1 MDGSLYILMVRI
13 LTQAK
18 VFIFFLMMVF
28 YIAFVSAHSLYLFG
42 ISLDFDKELKS
53 NVVKSAQKFLGTSK
67 EPVSFDL
74 DKGLIMVHFEPEQR
88 NYVEINTLG
97 YEVYGMRNENLKHTT
112 GTKKLTKEQG
122 FEIASR
128 FFETLPSS
136 VKSELKYNPEVSEAD
151 STYFYKWFRHVD
163 GIIVADETFMVNVD
177 AVNGNIIAWRLSI
190 FDYPK
195 SSIETDPAISK
206 NVAKRVAEISF
217 NAPSVK
223 DFEPYLIIVVNEP
236 VWVNKLQGQFY
247 PFFVGVNAKEGSI
260 SFTGTLPGEVPKG
273 YNAGDEIQVIET
285 DFIRQI
291 YTQK

>member
-1 MDGSLYILMVRI
+1 MKKS
-13 LTQAK
+13 
-18 VFIFFLMMVF
+18 IFFLF
-28 YIAFVSAHSLYLFG
+28 FIFLLISSFAILVSAHSLYLFG

-53 NVVKSAQKFLGTSK
+53 NVVKSAQKFLSTGK
-67 EPVSFDL
+67 EPLSFDL
-74 DKGLIMVHFEPEQR
+74 DKGLIMAHFEPEQR
-88 NYVEINTLG
+88 NYVEINPMG
-97 YEVYGMRNENLKHTT
+97 YEVYGMRNENLKHKT

-122 FEIASR
+122 FDIANK
-128 FFETLPSS
+128 FFDAFPNDI
-136 VKSELKYNPEVSEAD
+136 KSELNHDYDVSEVD
-151 STYFYKWFRHVD
+151 DTYFYKWFRHVD

-195 SSIETDPAISK
+195 SLIEAVPAISK

-223 DFEPYLIIVVNEP
+223 DFKPYLIIVVNEP

-247 PFFVGVNAKEGSI
+247 PFFVGVTAKEGSI
-260 SFTGTLPGEVPKG
+260 SFTGTIPGEIPKG
-273 YNAGDEIQVIET
+273 YNAGDEIKVIET
-285 DFIRQI
+285 DFIKQI